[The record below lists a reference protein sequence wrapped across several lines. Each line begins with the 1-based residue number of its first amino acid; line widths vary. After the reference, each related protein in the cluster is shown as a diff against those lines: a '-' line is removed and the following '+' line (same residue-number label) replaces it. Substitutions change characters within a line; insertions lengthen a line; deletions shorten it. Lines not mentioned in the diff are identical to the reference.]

1 MTILQNFQ
9 IVSKSLSEPIRSH
22 KDLDKDSAPLYD
34 KAVKFYDQI
43 AKQLVHQGHV
53 LDLFACAVD
62 QVCHSFPFFSK
73 YVSYNSLET
82 KTSLLHVSFE
92 SLTTFCFPLF
102 LLAVHT
108 SNFYELISWTYNS
121 LLY

>member
-1 MTILQNFQ
+1 LHSLTVLQIFQ

-62 QVCHSFPFFSK
+62 QVSCWILF
-73 YVSYNSLET
+73 YEVNN
-82 KTSLLHVSFE
+82 TSLWTLVSL
-92 SLTTFCFPLF
+92 SK
-102 LLAVHT
+102 ASIGNIHT
-108 SNFYELISWTYNS
+108 SLFPHDVYI
-121 LLY
+121 

>member
-1 MTILQNFQ
+1 MMTVLQNFQ

-22 KDLDKDSAPLYD
+22 KDLDKDLAPLYD

-62 QVCHSFPFFSK
+62 QVCCLFYTPSF
-73 YVSYNSLET
+73 
-82 KTSLLHVSFE
+82 HV
-92 SLTTFCFPLF
+92 
-102 LLAVHT
+102 
-108 SNFYELISWTYNS
+108 
-121 LLY
+121 